1 MSGVQPHVPG
11 GDHRN
16 GGIVGY
22 PLDDL
27 YEEVA
32 FVAYHFH
39 WSLEDILNLEHGDRQ
54 RFIKE
59 ISAINREMSQA
70 AEPPMPS
77 RGIPLE
83 LWDPNA

>member
-1 MSGVQPHVPG
+1 MQPHLRG
-11 GDHRN
+11 GDRRR
-16 GGIVGY
+16 GGVVGY

-39 WSLEDILNLEHGDRQ
+39 WSLGEILDLEHGDRQ

-59 ISAINREMSQA
+59 ISEINKEMSQESTPA
-70 AEPPMPS
+70 SS

-83 LWDPNA
+83 LWGGNA